1 MSSGIRQIIKILVA
15 ITLLAALVYGIW
27 IIRSVIIYV
36 LISAVIAL
44 IGKPVVDRLTDKK
57 WRWIKL
63 NRTMAAALTLFIII
77 GLFGGIMSIFI
88 PSLISELAVLSQLN
102 VEELFA
108 SLEENMSQFERF
120 LHLQPAARENSNGV
134 VEEAVQKF
142 LNFDNI
148 TNTFYGLLGGLG
160 NILFAIFSILFITFF
175 FMKEEFLF
183 RNIVLALVPDS
194 FEGRIINISPRLKKV
209 LSRYFAGILIQI
221 TIITLLI
228 SVGLYFIGF
237 ENFIAIA
244 FFAGL
249 MNIIPYIGPLIGMAF
264 GLILGLS
271 TNFTAELS
279 MEPIPLALMIIGVF
293 GLVQLIDNFILQ
305 PVIFSNSINAHPLD
319 IFLVISIAA
328 VFGGI
333 PGMIVAVPTYSVLR
347 LLAREFF
354 PNVKFIRRLTQNL
367 QPIDGLRIIC
377 FYPN

>member
-1 MSSGIRQIIKILVA
+1 
-15 ITLLAALVYGIW
+15 
-27 IIRSVIIYV
+27 
-36 LISAVIAL
+36 
-44 IGKPVVDRLTDKK
+44 
-57 WRWIKL
+57 
-63 NRTMAAALTLFIII
+63 
-77 GLFGGIMSIFI
+77 
-88 PSLISELAVLSQLN
+88 
-102 VEELFA
+102 
-108 SLEENMSQFERF
+108 
-120 LHLQPAARENSNGV
+120 
-134 VEEAVQKF
+134 
-142 LNFDNI
+142 
-148 TNTFYGLLGGLG
+148 
-160 NILFAIFSILFITFF
+160 
-175 FMKEEFLF
+175 MKEEFLF

-221 TIITLLI
+221 TLITLLI

-279 MEPIPLALMIIGVF
+279 MEPIPLAPMIIGVF

-305 PVIFSNSINAHPLD
+305 PVIFSNSINAHPLE

-328 VFGGI
+328 VIGGI

-367 QPIDGLRIIC
+367 QPIDG
-377 FYPN
+377 